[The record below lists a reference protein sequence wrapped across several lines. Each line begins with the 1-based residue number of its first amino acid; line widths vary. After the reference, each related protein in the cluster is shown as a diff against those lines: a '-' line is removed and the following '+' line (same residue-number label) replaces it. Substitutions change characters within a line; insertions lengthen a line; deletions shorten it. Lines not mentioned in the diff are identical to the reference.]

1 MGWQENMTST
11 GNIFGIDVSNNM
23 ANTGNIFGIQV
34 PGWGQ
39 SSSSTAADSTSTTT
53 SSSTPAATSSGSS
66 SSSGTGASAAPTT
79 YAMDGKTQGYYDDA
93 HGYLDRAWGTLD
105 EAKGYV
111 SGLTGVANQTL
122 DAWNQYKAE
131 YDPVKKA
138 ALSLAGQEYGAKS
151 GYLSKLQ
158 NIDNMTYDAE
168 AGRAG
173 ATVAQQAEIARQE
186 QARALAR
193 QGVNAASGK
202 SQALTQQ
209 GFLQEALA
217 KAGAMTSARDTAR
230 DKNFNESMTAYST
243 IDPSK
248 SVGSALAISSGAN
261 QLLGQYNDVMTQQAG
276 LANQNASTAGGL
288 ANTGVNLAS
297 SYGNTQLGYSKL
309 NQQAASD
316 AAQIGLG
323 YYKANNDY
331 RIADR
336 NTTLSERQYRDSRT
350 DKITNDA
357 MATHERLKAQSAA
370 ALSNTAGRS
379 ASGAASAAANSLS
392 SSAIAKGAT
401 DVKNGGGTWKPLGA
415 GLYNTAT
422 GAFKSTRESD
432 IPGSG
437 VIDRT
442 F

>member
-11 GNIFGIDVSNNM
+11 GNIFGIDVSSNM

-39 SSSSTAADSTSTTT
+39 SSSSTTT
-53 SSSTPAATSSGSS
+53 SSSTPATTSSGSS
-66 SSSGTGASAAPTT
+66 SSGSGASAAPTT

-93 HGYLDRAWGTLD
+93 HGYLDKAWGTLD

-230 DKNFNESMTAYST
+230 DKNFNESMTAYSA

-276 LANQNASTAGGL
+276 LANQNASTAGSL
-288 ANTGVNLAS
+288 ASTGVNLAS

-323 YYKANNDY
+323 YYKAGNDY
-331 RIADR
+331 SIANRNTALEETKYRDDR
-336 NTTLSERQYRDSRT
+336 NDLLSGTGRYKSTYSRG
-350 DKITNDA
+350 
-357 MATHERLKAQSAA
+357 S
-370 ALSNTAGRS
+370 
-379 ASGAASAAANSLS
+379 SGATGASAGVS
-392 SSAIAKGAT
+392 SSSSKSSEGQ
-401 DVKNGGGTWKPLGA
+401 WKPLGA

-422 GAFKSTRESD
+422 GEFKTATTGNSN
-432 IPGSG
+432 
-437 VIDRT
+437 RT

>member
-1 MGWQENMTST
+1 MSWQDNMANT

-23 ANTGNIFGIQV
+23 ANTGNIFGINV

-39 SSSSTAADSTSTTT
+39 SQATAAETAFPAASTT
-53 SSSTPAATSSGSS
+53 SGATSSTT
-66 SSSGTGASAAPTT
+66 SGAASGG
-79 YAMDGKTQGYYDDA
+79 YSMDGKSQGYYDDA

-138 ALSLAGQEYGAKS
+138 ALDLAGQEYGAKS

-230 DKNFNESMTAYST
+230 DKNFSESMTAYST

-297 SYGNTQLGYSKL
+297 SYGNTHLWYSKL

-323 YYKANNDY
+323 YYKAGNDY
-331 RIADR
+331 KIADR
-336 NTTLSERQYRDSRT
+336 NTTLNETQYRDARRDKTFDDMYSRSG
-350 DKITNDA
+350 IG
-357 MATHERLKAQSAA
+357 S
-370 ALSNTAGRS
+370 SG
-379 ASGAASAAANSLS
+379 ASGVASAAARSLGSS
-392 SSAIAKGAT
+392 SSAGKSSEGQ
-401 DVKNGGGTWKPLGA
+401 WKPLGA

-422 GAFKSTRESD
+422 GVFRSGKTSD
-432 IPGSG
+432 NDWS